1 MTENI
6 DTVTLVNHYFEAT
19 QSNNASI
26 WTACFASNAIV
37 DDPVGSTPIQGTD
50 AILERGK
57 EFMTNFETVG
67 LYPEYVSVDNL
78 RAAAK
83 WNGQGVMKDGRSVK
97 FEGINFFQFDETGK
111 IVNLTGF
118 WNPADMVEVRA

>member
-6 DTVTLVNHYFEAT
+6 NTTALVNRYFEAT

-26 WTACFASNAIV
+26 WAACFATDATV
-37 DDPVGSTPIQGTD
+37 DDPVGSPEIQGTD

-57 EFMTNFETVG
+57 EFMANFETVG
-67 LYPEYVSVDNL
+67 LYSEYVSVDNL

-83 WNGQGVMKDGRSVK
+83 WTGRGVTKDSRTVK
-97 FEGINFFQFDETGK
+97 FEGINFFQFDQKGK
-111 IVNLTGF
+111 IVNLVGF
-118 WNPADMVEVRA
+118 WNPADMIEVQS